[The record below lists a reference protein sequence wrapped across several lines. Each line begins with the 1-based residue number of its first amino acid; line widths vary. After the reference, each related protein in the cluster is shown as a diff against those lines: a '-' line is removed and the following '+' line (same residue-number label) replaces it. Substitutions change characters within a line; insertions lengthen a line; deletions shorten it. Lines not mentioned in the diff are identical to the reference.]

1 MTIEEMRVK
10 LAVFCHDIENLEDPC
25 ENCPV
30 NNIDNVCEDFNWQNA
45 PERLVEKAYQ
55 AMKGEKTMNITADEI
70 RKAALELIEKMAMS
84 QRVTVGSKEAE
95 MMRLNEIKTQAILG
109 YINGVCALAKR
120 VTGDEEAEADGG
132 EAK

>member
-1 MTIEEMRVK
+1 MTIKEMRVK
-10 LAVFCHDIENLEDPC
+10 LAVFCHDIGNLEDPC

-55 AMKGEKTMNITADEI
+55 AMKGEKTMNITVDDV
-70 RKAALELIEKMAMS
+70 RKAALELIEKATKP
-84 QRVTVGSKEAE
+84 QYVIAGIGAEERAKAAE

-109 YINGVCALAKR
+109 FIYGVCKLAEM
-120 VTGDEEAEADGG
+120 VAGG
-132 EAK
+132 EEDN

>member
-10 LAVFCHDIENLEDPC
+10 LAVFCHDIGSLEDPC

-55 AMKGEKTMNITADEI
+55 AMKGEKTMNITADDI
-70 RKAALELIEKMAMS
+70 RKAALELIEKITMN
-84 QRVTVGSKEAE
+84 QQVTVLTKAEE
-95 MMRLNEIKTQAILG
+95 MMLLNTIKTQTIIG
-109 YINGVCALAKR
+109 YINGVCTLVKR
-120 VTGDEEAEADGG
+120 VTEGENAEKDT
-132 EAK
+132 

>member
-10 LAVFCHDIENLEDPC
+10 LAVFCHDIGSLEDPC

-70 RKAALELIEKMAMS
+70 RKAALELINDMA
-84 QRVTVGSKEAE
+84 EAADDNGKQ
-95 MMRLNEIKTQAILG
+95 LAIGYILG
-109 YINGVCALAKR
+109 VGDLAKK
-120 VTGDEEAEADGG
+120 VTEGDAE
-132 EAK
+132 

>member
-1 MTIEEMRVK
+1 MTIKEMRVK
-10 LAVFCHDIENLEDPC
+10 LAVFCHDRANLEDPC

-70 RKAALELIEKMAMS
+70 RKAALELINDMA
-84 QRVTVGSKEAE
+84 EAADD
-95 MMRLNEIKTQAILG
+95 NQIAIGYILG
-109 YINGVCALAKR
+109 VGDLAKK
-120 VTGDEEAEADGG
+120 VTEGDAE
-132 EAK
+132 

>member
-1 MTIEEMRVK
+1 MMTIKEMRVR
-10 LAVFCHDIENLEDPC
+10 LAAFCHDIENLEDSC

-70 RKAALELIEKMAMS
+70 RKAALELIEEITTSHKVLAG
-84 QRVTVGSKEAE
+84 VKAAE
-95 MMRLNEIKTQAILG
+95 MMRLNELKTQAILG
-109 YINGVCALAKR
+109 YINGVCALAQR
-120 VTGDEEAEADGG
+120 VTEGENAEKDT
-132 EAK
+132 

>member
-10 LAVFCHDIENLEDPC
+10 LAVFCHDIGSLEDPC

-30 NNIDNVCEDFNWQNA
+30 NNIDNVCEDSNWKNA

-70 RKAALELIEKMAMS
+70 RKAALELIGEMAMS
-84 QRVTVGSKEAE
+84 HKVTVLAKAEE
-95 MMRLNEIKTQAILG
+95 MMLLNEIKTQAILG
-109 YINGVCALAKR
+109 YIDGVCALAKR
-120 VTGDEEAEADGG
+120 VTEDEAE
-132 EAK
+132 